1 MKTKCILVA
10 PLDWGL
16 GHATRC
22 IPIIELLINKGFE
35 VHIASSGS
43 ALTILKETFPGL
55 KSFILPSYHVRYSRY
70 WPFMIKVFLQLPKF
84 LWVIAREKSAV
95 KKLARR
101 NSYDLLISDNRYG
114 CRLSTVKSVFI
125 GHQIN
130 LIMPNWLAWLSPVI
144 NYFNHRWI
152 SKFDECWIPDDPQN
166 SLTGI
171 LTRPA
176 LPRSKWIGVISRFNK
191 GMEVKKEY
199 QLVVVLSGPEPQRSL
214 FEKIILKQIR
224 QIDQRTLLVCGVMDG
239 TGSIDTPPYVEVVNY
254 LNKNKLQQAIA
265 QGEWILA
272 RPGYTTVMDLYVM
285 GKKAIFVPTP
295 GQTEQEYLGGELMK
309 KGIAFCM
316 TQNEFD
322 MGVAL
327 NEVKN
332 YTGFEGK
339 AHDSNLLN
347 LAIEEA
353 LQ

>member
-16 GHATRC
+16 GHATRS
-22 IPIIELLINKGFE
+22 IPIIDLLINKGFE

-43 ALTILKETFPGL
+43 ALTLLKETFPGL
-55 KSFILPSYHVRYSRY
+55 KFFILPSYRVRYSGY
-70 WPFMIKVFLQLPKF
+70 WPFMLKVFLQLPKF
-84 LWVIAREKSAV
+84 LWVMAREKSTV
-95 KKLARR
+95 KKLARH

-114 CRLSTVKSVFI
+114 CRLQNVKSVFI

-130 LIMPNWLAWLSPVI
+130 IIMPGWLEWLSPVI

-166 SLTGI
+166 SLTGR
-171 LTRPA
+171 LSHPA
-176 LPRSKWIGVISRFNK
+176 LPQSKWIGVISRFSK
-191 GMEVKKEY
+191 VTDVKKEY
-199 QLVVVLSGPEPQRSL
+199 QLVVVLSGPEPQRTL
-214 FEKIILKQIR
+214 FEKIILKQLR
-224 QIDQRTLLVCGVMDG
+224 QFHQSALLVRGLPDG
-239 TGSIDTPPYVEVVNY
+239 TGSIDTPPGIDVVSY

-265 QGEWILA
+265 QGEWILT
-272 RPGYTTVMDLYVM
+272 RPGYTTVMDLYVL

-322 MGVAL
+322 LGVAL
-327 NEVKN
+327 NEAKN

-339 AHDSNLLN
+339 VYDSNLLN
-347 LAIEEA
+347 LTIEEA